1 MKRVESYLV
10 SKIKE
15 KGCIHLALLDPDKVE
30 IENAKEISRTIRE
43 LGSSAIMVGGSTCI
57 GRSSL
62 DDLVKELKS
71 GSNLPIILFP
81 GSIASISKYADAI
94 WFLSVLNSI
103 NPYYITGAQALS
115 APMIR
120 ACNLEAIPL
129 GYIIISPGGSA
140 GFISQANT
148 IPPDKPE
155 IAAMYALAAQYMGMR
170 FVYLERGSG
179 SNEPVPVKMVEKVR
193 NFLDESHLVVGGG
206 IKNRHQAKEIAK
218 AGAEIIVTGTLLESN
233 NYEELVKEILEG
245 IEEGVN
251 ERGY

>member
-1 MKRVESYLV
+1 MKKIENYLV

-15 KGCIHLALLDPDKVE
+15 KGCIHLALLDPDKVK
-30 IENAKEISRTIRE
+30 IENAKEISKTIKE
-43 LGSSAIMVGGSTCI
+43 VGSSAIMVGGSTCI
-57 GRSSL
+57 RNFSL
-62 DDLVKELKS
+62 DDLIKELKS
-71 GSNLPIILFP
+71 GSDLPIILFP
-81 GSIASISKYADAI
+81 GSVASISKYADAI

-115 APMIR
+115 APIIK

-140 GFISQANT
+140 GFMSQANT

-179 SNEPVPVKMVEKVR
+179 SNEPVPIKMIEKVR
-193 NFLDESHLVVGGG
+193 SFLDESHLIVGGG
-206 IKNRHQAKEIAK
+206 IKNKYQAREIAK
-218 AGAEIIVTGTLLESN
+218 AGAEIIVTGTLLECEDYKN
-233 NYEELVKEILEG
+233 CMKEILEG
-245 IEEGVN
+245 IEEGVD
-251 ERGY
+251 ERKY

>member
-1 MKRVESYLV
+1 MKKVEGYLI

-30 IENAKEISRTIRE
+30 NAKEIAKTIKE
-43 LGSSAIMVGGSTCI
+43 VGSSAIMVGGSTHI
-57 GRSSL
+57 GKSSL
-62 DDLVKELKS
+62 DDLIKELKS
-71 GSNLPIILFP
+71 GSDLPIILFP
-81 GSIASISKYADAI
+81 GSVASISKYADAI

-115 APMIR
+115 APIIK

-129 GYIIISPGGSA
+129 GYIIVSPGGSA

-179 SNEPVPVKMVEKVR
+179 SNEPVPIKMIEKVR
-193 NFLDESHLVVGGG
+193 NFLDESHLIVGGG
-206 IKNRHQAKEIAK
+206 IKNKHQAKEIAK
-218 AGAEIIVTGTLLESN
+218 AGAEIIVTGTLLESE
-233 NYEELVKEILEG
+233 NYRENMKEILEG
-245 IEEGVN
+245 IEEGVD
-251 ERGY
+251 ERKY